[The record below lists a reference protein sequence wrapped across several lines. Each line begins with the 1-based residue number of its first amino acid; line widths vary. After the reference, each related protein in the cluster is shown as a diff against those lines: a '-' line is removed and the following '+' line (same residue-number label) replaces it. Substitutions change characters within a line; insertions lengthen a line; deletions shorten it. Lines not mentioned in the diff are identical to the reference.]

1 MLSAGSSLL
10 CFAYDTCLH
19 TCLLLNKSV
28 LTIIIIAYL
37 ITHDKY
43 ITQSIQATP
52 KNNTIRHHKYTD

>member
-19 TCLLLNKSV
+19 TCLLLNKFV
-28 LTIIIIAYL
+28 LAIIIIAYL

-43 ITQSIQATP
+43 ITV
-52 KNNTIRHHKYTD
+52 NTNMHMHFGVL